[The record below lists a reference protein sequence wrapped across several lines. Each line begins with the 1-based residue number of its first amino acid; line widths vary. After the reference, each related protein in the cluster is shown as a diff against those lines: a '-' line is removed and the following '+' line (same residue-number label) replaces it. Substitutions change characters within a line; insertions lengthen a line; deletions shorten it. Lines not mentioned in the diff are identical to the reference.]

1 MRAYTSPGEVRIA
14 PHDNGLR
21 ALLDRAESHP
31 DVAALAYRDGDSFV
45 DISTADTVRQVTS
58 IAAMLVGAGV
68 QPGDRIAV
76 FSSTR
81 VEYTLI
87 QFAVWAAGAA
97 LVTIYETSSPEQVE
111 WIMRDSGAV
120 ALFCENDT
128 LRSVYEEISPAPPSC
143 KAVFVIEGG
152 GLGERPVD
160 AVLQAEVARRSNAIG
175 HNDLAM
181 LIYTSGTTGN
191 PKGCQLTHGNF
202 IFTARNVIS
211 ALPDLFTAG
220 NSTLVFLPL
229 AHSFA
234 QIVQVGCA
242 MAGVRMGYATDMYHL
257 AEEFPIFR
265 PRWVFSVPRVFE
277 KVYNGAK
284 LQAEGEGKGRI
295 FDMAADVAIAY
306 SSEASPTF
314 RTRALHAVFDKLVYG
329 KLRQAFGGHLTYAIS
344 GAAALGERLGHFF
357 KGIGLVVLE
366 GYGLTETTAATFFN
380 RPSEIEIGTVGRPT
394 PGMSVAIG
402 ADGEILLRGGCVF
415 KGYWN
420 NPAATGEAFD
430 ADGWFHTGD
439 VGELDDDGFLRIT
452 GRKKEILVT
461 AGGKNVAPAV
471 LEDRLRAH
479 PLVSQCMVIGDAKPF
494 ISVLVTLDAE
504 TVHEW
509 ARRNGK
515 GSVADITTD
524 PDLVTQIESA
534 VASANKA
541 VSKAESI
548 RQYRI
553 LPGDFTIEGG
563 ELTPTLKV
571 KRSFVGNKYR
581 AVIESIYGA
590 S

>member
-1 MRAYTSPGEVRIA
+1 MRVYTSPGEVRIA
-14 PHDNGLR
+14 PDDNGLR
-21 ALLDRAESHP
+21 ALLDRADTHP
-31 DVAALAYRDGDSFV
+31 EVAALAYRDGDTFV
-45 DISTADTVRQVTS
+45 DVSTADMVRRVTS
-58 IAAMLVGAGV
+58 IAAMLVEAGV
-68 QPGDRIAV
+68 RPGDRVAV

-81 VEYTLI
+81 FEYTLI

-111 WIMRDSGAV
+111 WIMSDSGAV
-120 ALFCENDT
+120 VLFCENDT
-128 LRSVYEEISPAPPSC
+128 LRSIYEEVSPALPAC
-143 KAVFVIEGG
+143 RTVLVIDGG
-152 GLGERPVD
+152 GLGEQPVD
-160 AVLQAEVARRSNAIG
+160 HVLRAEVARRSSAIT
-175 HNDLAM
+175 HDDLAM

-191 PKGCQLTHGNF
+191 PKGCELTHGNF

-211 ALPDLFTAG
+211 ALPDLFKAG

-234 QIVQVGCA
+234 QAAQVGCA
-242 MAGVRMGYATDMYHL
+242 AAGVKMGYATGMENL
-257 AEEFPIFR
+257 IEEFSMFR

-284 LQAEGEGKGRI
+284 LKADGEGKGRI
-295 FDMAADVAIAY
+295 FDMAANVAIDY
-306 SSEASPTF
+306 SSQASPTL
-314 RTRALHAVFDKLVYG
+314 RTRALHAVFDRLVYR
-329 KLRQAFGGHLTYAIS
+329 KLREVFGGELAYAIS

-357 KGIGLVVLE
+357 RGIGLVVLE

-380 RPSEIEIGTVGRPT
+380 RPANVKIGTVGRPT
-394 PGMSVAIG
+394 SGMSVAVG

-415 KGYWN
+415 RGYWN

-430 ADGWFHTGD
+430 GDGWFRTGD
-439 VGELDDDGFLRIT
+439 VGELDDEGFLRIT
-452 GRKKEILVT
+452 GRKKEVLVT

-479 PLVSQCMVIGDAKPF
+479 PLISQCMVIGDARPF
-494 ISVLVTLDAE
+494 IAVLITLDPE

-509 ARRNGK
+509 ARQNGK
-515 GSVADITTD
+515 ADVKDLASDTD
-524 PDLVTQIESA
+524 LITQIESA
-534 VASANKA
+534 VADANRA

-548 RQYRI
+548 RRFKV

-571 KRSFVGNKYR
+571 RRSFVGNKYR
-581 AVIESIYGA
+581 GVIESIYGG
-590 S
+590 